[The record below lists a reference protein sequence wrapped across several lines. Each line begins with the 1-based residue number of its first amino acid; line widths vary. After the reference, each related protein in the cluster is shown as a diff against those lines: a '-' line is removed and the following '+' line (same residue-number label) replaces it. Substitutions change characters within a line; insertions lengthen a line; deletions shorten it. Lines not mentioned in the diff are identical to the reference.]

1 MKIGCSG
8 CGKEYIV
15 REDVLLAYKDR
26 DIRSLPCP
34 NCKTPIPLSLPGQ
47 KEGKPEDREHHGGA
61 LSGESLK
68 EKIFRSLRDL
78 PPMPQVAQKARQV
91 LSNPNASYAD
101 LARVI
106 ETDQGIVTRV
116 LKMANSPFYGLS
128 GNVSTV
134 HHASAVLG
142 SKALMDLLNLACSSE
157 ILGKTLPGYDLS
169 AGDLWKHSLAV
180 ARASQVLAGRVQPAL
195 EQDAFS
201 AGLIHDVGKLIL
213 DPYID
218 ERKAEFQSFVMLQ
231 NETFLSAEK
240 RILGFDHAELGA
252 EVCEKWQI
260 PRHIA
265 LALRFHHDPAPSN
278 RDTLSYIVHAADAIA
293 IMSGIGAGLDGLL
306 YSIHGDAMDFLRMTD
321 EGVTEVMADVAGYV
335 EKATGE
341 D

>member
-26 DIRSLPCP
+26 NIRSLPCP
-34 NCKTPIPLSLPGQ
+34 NCKTPIPLSLPG
-47 KEGKPEDREHHGGA
+47 KEEGMPEAREQDGGK
-61 LSGESLK
+61 LSGEGLK

-78 PPMPQVAQKARQV
+78 PPMPQVAQKARRV

-134 HHASAVLG
+134 QHASAVLG

-157 ILGKTLPGYDLS
+157 ILGKTLSGYDLS

-218 ERKAEFQSFVMLQ
+218 ERKAEFQSFVKLQ
-231 NETFLSAEK
+231 NGTFLSAEK
-240 RILGFDHAELGA
+240 MILGFDHAQLGA

-265 LALRFHHDPAPSN
+265 LALRFHHGPAPSN
-278 RDTLSYIVHAADAIA
+278 RDALSYIVHAADAIA

-306 YSIHGDAMDFLRMTD
+306 YSIHGEAMDFLRMTD

-341 D
+341 N

>member
-1 MKIGCSG
+1 MKIRCSG

-26 DIRSLPCP
+26 NIVSLPCP
-34 NCKTPIPLSLPGQ
+34 SCKTPIPLAIPGRQ
-47 KEGKPEDREHHGGA
+47 DAKPEAMAGGKGE
-61 LSGESLK
+61 LSGQSLK
-68 EKIFRSLRDL
+68 EKIFTSLKDL

-91 LSNPNASYAD
+91 LSNPNSSYSD
-101 LARVI
+101 LAKVI
-106 ETDQGIVTRV
+106 ETDQGMVTRV

-142 SKALMDLLNLACSSE
+142 SKTLMDLLNLACSSE
-157 ILGKTLPGYDLS
+157 ILGKTLQGYDLS

-218 ERKAEFQSFVMLQ
+218 ERKTEFQSFVKLQ
-231 NETFLSAEK
+231 NGTFLSAEK

-260 PRHIA
+260 PGHIVRS
-265 LALRFHHDPAPSN
+265 LRFHHDPGPSN
-278 RDTLSYIVHAADAIA
+278 RDALSYIVHAADAIA

-306 YSIHGDAMDFLRMTD
+306 YSIHGDAMDFLRITD
-321 EGVTEVMADVAGYV
+321 EDVMEVMADVAGYV
-335 EKATGE
+335 DKTTQEG
-341 D
+341 